1 MLKLV
6 LYNFRRWRGNIRIV
20 STFILAFILC
30 FLLTDKLI
38 TFAVEHGTTLQI
50 MEVFIWT
57 FGDSNS
63 ILLASL
69 LLLLLFAD
77 MPFVTTA
84 TPFLMI
90 RSRRRTWVLGQLIY
104 VFCATLIYLAFI
116 LLSTCVLCMKQ
127 SYIKNIWS
135 QTSAIL
141 AYSGEGKNLELPAAV
156 KVLEM
161 SRPYQ
166 AMLYVFVLFVLYTLL
181 MVFIMMFFC
190 LWKGQIAGM
199 VSALVFSAYG
209 LLLNPEN
216 IQKLLNLP
224 EAFYYKARVWIGW
237 ISPLNQATFG
247 MHDFGYDRLPTLT
260 ETTGIFAA
268 LLFAFVILT
277 MRVMRRYNF
286 SFRGT
291 QH

>member
-6 LYNFRRWRGNIRIV
+6 FYNFRQWRGNIRII
-20 STFILAFILC
+20 STFLLAFILC
-30 FLLTDKLI
+30 FLLTDKLMA
-38 TFAVEHGTTLQI
+38 FSVEHGTTMQI
-50 MEVFIWT
+50 MEAFIWT

-90 RSRRRTWVLGQLIY
+90 RSRRRTWVLGQLLY
-104 VFCATLIYLAFI
+104 VFCATMMYLLFI
-116 LLSTCVLCMKQ
+116 LFSTCILCMKQ
-127 SYIKNIWS
+127 SYIKNTWS

-141 AYSGEGKNLELPAAV
+141 AYSGEGKNLNLSATV

-161 SRPYQ
+161 SRPCQ
-166 AMLYVFVLFVLYTLL
+166 AMLYVFLLFVLYALL
-181 MVFIMMFFC
+181 LVFIMMFFC
-190 LWKGQIAGM
+190 IWKGQIAGM
-199 VSALVFSAYG
+199 VSALAFSAYG

-216 IQKLLNLP
+216 IQKILNLP
-224 EAFYYKARVWIGW
+224 DVFYYKARVWTGW

-247 MHDFGYDRLPTLT
+247 MHDFGYDRLPTLN
-260 ETTGIFAA
+260 ETLGIFG
-268 LLFAFVILT
+268 LLLLIFVILT
-277 MRVMRRYNF
+277 IKAMKHYNF
-286 SFRGT
+286 AFRGT